1 MPMNRSLYPD
11 DWEAI
16 SLRIRTERA
25 QGKCEQCGVPNG
37 RSIVRSNIKP
47 SRYILFDETAFAFT
61 FPDGEPI
68 RMSEIPDEFDLWKE
82 TRVVLTVHHIGVDKP
97 DGSPGSPHDKMDC
110 REENLIA
117 LCQRCH
123 LLADLPYN
131 IEKRSATMKQ
141 RRLDAIDQA
150 HRDAGQM
157 PLFGETK

>member
-1 MPMNRSLYPD
+1 MPMKRELYPD

-25 QGKCEQCGVPNG
+25 GNKCEQCGVPNG
-37 RSIVRSNIKP
+37 RGIVRSTVKP
-47 SRYILFDETAFAFT
+47 SRYILFDEVELFYTW
-61 FPDGEPI
+61 PDGQAI

-110 REENLIA
+110 RDENLIA

-123 LLADLPYN
+123 LLADMPDHV
-131 IEKRSATMKQ
+131 IKRRATMKQ
-141 RRLDAIDQA
+141 RRLDAIAQA
-150 HRDAGQM
+150 HKAAGQLE
-157 PLFGETK
+157 LFE